1 MFELFC
7 PEHGI
12 PAFIMWVVFGC
23 DPSILGLT
31 FQLYCVRF
39 FSLFKLGGK

>member
-12 PAFIMWVVFGC
+12 PALIAWVVFGC
-23 DPSILGLT
+23 DLSILRLT
-31 FQLYCVRF
+31 FHMYYVRLSQLVKF
-39 FSLFKLGGK
+39 